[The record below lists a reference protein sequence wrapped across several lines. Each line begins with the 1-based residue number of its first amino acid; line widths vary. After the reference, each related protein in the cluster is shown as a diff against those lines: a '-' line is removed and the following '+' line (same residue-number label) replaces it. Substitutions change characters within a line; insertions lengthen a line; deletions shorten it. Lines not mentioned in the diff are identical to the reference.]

1 MGAGDSLEALQNS
14 WKGVALGGGGL
25 RGSLGRNPGRVL
37 HLAKGSP
44 LSGSLSQG
52 EGPQVRRSLDHSWKP
67 GAILGWGGGEGQE
80 GYCFSKPNLGCPKNP
95 SGPSPQS
102 AGQSLGQME
111 NHSACKDTI
120 NVRGVK
126 YCSSSFSIANTAQ
139 EPLFQEQ
146 RPQGKAV
153 PSPAVQRQ
161 SCGPS

>member
-44 LSGSLSQG
+44 LSAPSARGRAPRSGGAWITAGSQAPSWDG
-52 EGPQVRRSLDHSWKP
+52 E
-67 GAILGWGGGEGQE
+67 GGEGQE

-153 PSPAVQRQ
+153 PSPSVQRQ